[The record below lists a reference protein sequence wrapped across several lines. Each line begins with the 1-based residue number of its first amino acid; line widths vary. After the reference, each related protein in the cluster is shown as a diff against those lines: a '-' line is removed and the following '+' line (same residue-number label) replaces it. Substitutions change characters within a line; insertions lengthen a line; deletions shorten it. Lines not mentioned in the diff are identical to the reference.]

1 MLRERYF
8 WFMVSLFV
16 LSALACNAFAGETE
30 PVIVPPPTP
39 LTTTPG
45 SGQTGG
51 TAVSSVATGTAS
63 TDGTGTSSATVTP
76 SGPTATVL
84 VDLNV
89 RTGPGVQYDRVS
101 FLLQDESAS
110 IIGSDPAT
118 GWWKI
123 VCPPRT
129 PVTGVQCWISGGD
142 NFSTAVNTEAV
153 PIAEVP
159 PTPTPVPPEPQPGR
173 AIVAFVDNG
182 RLQVTTFDANAEDPV
197 VGEIVSLLPDD
208 TNVQR
213 VFIAPDG
220 RRVAYLRGAPGRNEL
235 HVVNLDGNDQRLL
248 VDSEGLPIQTN
259 REGFSAII
267 DQVQWLP
274 DGSGLAFTTGQFA
287 AGLGAA
293 SEQED
298 LWTVT
303 LAGELTQRL
312 PFFQGGGRFLVLP
325 NGEILLS
332 KRDAIEK
339 VNADGSNRI
348 RLVTF
353 DFINTASE
361 YIYFPILQ
369 LARDG
374 NTVYSAVPSADPFV
388 NKPFTHLWRMAGS
401 DVEEIGRLPHTI
413 LFNPVQ
419 WTDTGSRLGYAA
431 YTGSTAPEIILANGS
446 GENVA
451 VYIAAEQAK
460 FWGWSGD
467 GQYFLFSAPELLA
480 VGQADREPVEVAIL
494 AGGVVVGAEW
504 LTNGRYLVT
513 TRFEG
518 GWRLDSGNLK
528 GIMSELLVV
537 SGDTNIAYDAWLP

>member
-8 WFMVSLFV
+8 WFMLSLFV

-51 TAVSSVATGTAS
+51 TAVSLVATGTAA
-63 TDGTGTSSATVTP
+63 TDETGTSSATATP
-76 SGPTATVL
+76 LGPTATVL

-89 RTGPGVQYDRVS
+89 RMGPGVQYDRVS
-101 FLLQDESAS
+101 FLLQAENAS

-142 NFSTAVNTEAV
+142 NFSTAVNTEGV

-159 PTPTPVPPEPQPGR
+159 PTPTPVAPEPQPGR

-182 RLQVTTFDANAEDPV
+182 RLQATTFDPNAEDPV
-197 VGEIVSLLPDD
+197 VSEIVSLLPDD

-220 RRVAYLRGAPGRNEL
+220 RRAAYLRGAPGHNEL

-259 REGFSAII
+259 QEGFSAII

-274 DGSGLAFTTGQFA
+274 DGNGLAFTTGQFA
-287 AGLGAA
+287 AGFGAA

-325 NGEILLS
+325 NGEIILS
-332 KRDAIEK
+332 KRDATEK

-369 LARDG
+369 LAGDG
-374 NTVYSAVPSADPFV
+374 NTVYTAVPSADPFA
-388 NKPFTHLWRMAGS
+388 NKPFTHLWRITGS

-431 YTGSTAPEIILANGS
+431 YTSSTAPEIILANGN
-446 GENVA
+446 GENAA
-451 VYIAAEQAK
+451 VYVAADQAK
-460 FWGWSGD
+460 FWGWSGN
-467 GQYFLFSAPELLA
+467 GQYFLFSSPDLMA
-480 VGQADREPVEVAIL
+480 VGQADSEPVEAAIL

-537 SGDTNIAYDAWLP
+537 SGDTNIAYDIWLP